1 MSTKYTGHCNHKMIH
16 KILKEHEKD
25 LKEHEKEALK
35 ALRTKIHD
43 IIKGVDNIEITI
55 YLDDIDPIT
64 VKQGAGE
71 NELVIQFSKNSDKVD
86 FAWVQ
91 KTVSQ
96 RLYEAVTGLAWNV
109 VEGVCEVLR
118 SIFTIAKEAITGA
131 ARQQI
136 TWEKK
141 D

>member
-1 MSTKYTGHCNHKMIH
+1 MIH

-35 ALRTKIHD
+35 ALRTKIHE
-43 IIKGVDNIEITI
+43 IIQGINNIEITI

-64 VKQGAGE
+64 VKQGAGD

-91 KTVSQ
+91 KTFGQ
-96 RLYEAVTGLAWNV
+96 RLYEALSGLAWNV

-118 SIFTIAKEAITGA
+118 SIFTTAKEAIIGV

-136 TWEKK
+136 TWEKR